1 MRAVT
6 SLEFVKIDADANELF
21 EDNVRGFP
29 TIRLYPMKAKD
40 KPITYIGEKK
50 LRAMTEFLMNHV
62 DLQQMLLKDEL

>member
-1 MRAVT
+1 
-6 SLEFVKIDADANELF
+6 
-21 EDNVRGFP
+21 
-29 TIRLYPMKAKD
+29 MKAKG